1 MAVISYK
8 CPNCGGE
15 LVFDPETQK
24 YKCGYCLSE
33 FTAAEAEQA
42 NPKAK
47 ESASRSET
55 QRETEGSSGAAVYTC
70 PNCGA
75 ELLTDGTTAAT
86 FCFYCHSPVVLSGRV
101 SGKYLPEKI
110 LPFAIGREE
119 AVSRFLKDVKK
130 KFFIPADFFSRA
142 QIEKISG
149 VYFPYWLYGGS
160 FDADYRA
167 RGRKIRVWR
176 AGDMEYTETSV
187 YDVER
192 SGRMELDGL
201 AHNAL
206 QKANRDL
213 IESVQP
219 YGIDD
224 LKPFSMGYLS
234 GFLAEK
240 RDMERE
246 IFADE
251 MVTQREQMIENEL
264 RSTTGDYTS
273 LTGENL
279 DVRVKEEQWSYVMF
293 PVWTVTYRGK
303 DQKIYYYA
311 LNGQSGKVSGDF
323 PIAYG
328 KLTLVSAICGLAV
341 FLLALVGGYF
351 L

>member
-42 NPKAK
+42 NPKAQ
-47 ESASRSET
+47 EA
-55 QRETEGSSGAAVYTC
+55 SSGAKAQKETEDSGAVAYVC

-110 LPFAIGREE
+110 LPFAISREE

-130 KFFIPADFFSRA
+130 KIFIPKDFYSKA
-142 QIEKISG
+142 QIEKVSG

-167 RGRKIRVWR
+167 RGTRTRVWR
-176 AGDMEYTETSV
+176 AGDMEYTETSIF
-187 YDVER
+187 DVER
-192 SGRMELDGL
+192 GGQVELEGL

-206 QKANRDL
+206 QKADRDL

-219 YGIDD
+219 YGIDE
-224 LKPFSMGYLS
+224 LQPFSMGYLS

-240 RDMERE
+240 RDMERDVFE
-246 IFADE
+246 NE
-251 MVTQREQMIENEL
+251 MRTQRDQMIENEL
-264 RSTTGDYTS
+264 RATAGDYMS
-273 LTGENL
+273 LTGADLN
-279 DVRVKEEQWSYVMF
+279 VHVNREQWSYVML

-311 LNGQSGKVSGDF
+311 MNGQSGKISGDF
-323 PIAYG
+323 PVADG
-328 KLTLVSAICGLAV
+328 KLLLVSVLCGLVV
-341 FLLALVGGYF
+341 FLLALMGGYF